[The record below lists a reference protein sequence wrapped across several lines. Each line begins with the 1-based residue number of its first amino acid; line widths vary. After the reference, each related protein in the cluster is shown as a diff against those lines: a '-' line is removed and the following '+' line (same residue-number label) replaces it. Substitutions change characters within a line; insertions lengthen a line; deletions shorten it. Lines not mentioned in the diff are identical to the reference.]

1 MSPSARDIHPT
12 DEDLSVGTPDM
23 GHPAFRMGHMEG
35 SAWTPMS
42 PNARDIHPRDE
53 DLSVGIPDM
62 GHPASQDPAPRF
74 LVCTILLRP
83 AISGSLV

>member
-23 GHPAFRMGHMEG
+23 GCPAFRMGLMEG

-42 PNARDIHPRDE
+42 PSAR
-53 DLSVGIPDM
+53 DM
-62 GHPASQDPAPRF
+62 GHPVNPARSQCRPLIAMGPR
-74 LVCTILLRP
+74 
-83 AISGSLV
+83 